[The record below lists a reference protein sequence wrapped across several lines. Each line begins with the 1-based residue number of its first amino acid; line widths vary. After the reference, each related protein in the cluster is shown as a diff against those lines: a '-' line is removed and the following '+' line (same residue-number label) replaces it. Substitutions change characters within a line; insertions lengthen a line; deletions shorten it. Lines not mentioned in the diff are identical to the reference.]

1 LYGDLTSTI
10 IYNLLPVLFH
20 KSFFLVLTLVST
32 QCFSQE
38 DVKANIRDVTKLNFF
53 NPGFSYEKRIVK
65 LQSLTA
71 QAFLSTS
78 IYFGYSS
85 SLGNTS
91 GIDVYPAL
99 SLQYR
104 YYYNVARRNAKGKRT
119 EMNSAN
125 YINAITEIDLYK
137 VHVPSNTL
145 EEIRTSKLLGIGW
158 GFQRNYTNRFSV
170 DLSFGLGYV
179 FTKQTTIDDAGQ
191 VGTINTGEFT
201 NVVQIGLG
209 FWVNKRN

>member
-1 LYGDLTSTI
+1 MKKI
-10 IYNLLPVLFH
+10 IYKTFLS
-20 KSFFLVLTLVST
+20 SFIFLSVFCYGQDTKTV
-32 QCFSQE
+32 
-38 DVKANIRDVTKLNFF
+38 DVTDVTKANFF
-53 NPGFSYEKRIVK
+53 DPGISFEKGIGN
-65 LQSLTA
+65 LQTLYG

-78 IYFGYSS
+78 IYIGYSS

-99 SLQYR
+99 SLQYK
-104 YYYNVARRNAKGKRT
+104 YYYNVARRNARGKRT
-119 EMNSAN
+119 DMNSAN

-137 VHVPSNTL
+137 VHVPSNAL
-145 EEIRTSKLLGIGW
+145 KEIRTLKLVGIAW